1 MTSPLEIVLGGT
13 FDPVH
18 EGHLELA
25 AAMRSVLRLPRVLLL
40 PAALPPHKQPAEITP
55 AHHREAMLRLAVA
68 GRECLE
74 ICTLELRSKTV
85 CYTIDS
91 LRRLR
96 QGPPTCRPVFILGM
110 DALLEIPTWRQY
122 VDLLREF
129 DLLVIDRPGPGN
141 AEVIER
147 LHPRVVERLRPRL
160 DPEGARRALEGGRL
174 GEGGR
179 IFPIG
184 VATTPVSSSQV
195 RAAVVA
201 GRSLAGL
208 VPPQV
213 AEYIQ
218 SYGLY
223 RGRTQAE

>member
-18 EGHLELA
+18 HGHLELA
-25 AAMRSVLRLPRVLLL
+25 AAIRSVLRLPRVLLL
-40 PAALPPHKQPAEITP
+40 PAAFPPHKQPAEITP
-55 AHHREAMLRLAVA
+55 ARHREAMLRLAVA
-68 GRECLE
+68 GRKSLE
-74 ICTLELRSKTV
+74 ISTLELRSRKV

-96 QGPPTCRPVFILGM
+96 QGPPPCLPVFVLGM
-110 DALLEIPTWRQY
+110 DALQEIPTWRDY

-129 DLLVIDRPGPGN
+129 DLLLIDRPGPGN
-141 AEVIER
+141 AALAER

-160 DPEGARRALEGGRL
+160 DPADARRTLDDNRL
-174 GEGGR
+174 GDGGR

-184 VATTPVSSSQV
+184 IATPAVSSSQV
-195 RAAVVA
+195 RAAAAA
-201 GRSLAGL
+201 GLSLAGL
-208 VPPQV
+208 VPPEV
-213 AEYIQ
+213 AGYIQ
-218 SYGLY
+218 RHGLY